1 MDSRFAVSHLR
12 LGRAFAAKGMYR
24 EAADEFQRFSDLA
37 GGSTLAT
44 ASLANVRARA
54 GDRKTALRLASE
66 LRALARRKHV
76 PAYQFAIVYAGT
88 GDADEAIKWLEDAYR
103 ERADFLLYL
112 KNEPLFDGLRADSRF
127 QDIERRIGLE
137 P

>member
-1 MDSRFAVSHLR
+1 
-12 LGRAFAAKGMYR
+12 MYR
-24 EAADEFQRFSDLA
+24 ETANEFQQFSDLT

-44 ASLANVRARA
+44 ASLVNVRARA
-54 GDRKTALRLASE
+54 GNRKTAFRLASE
-66 LRALARRKHV
+66 LKALTARKHV

-88 GDADEAIKWLEDAYR
+88 RDVDEAIKNLEDAYR

-112 KNEPLFDGLRADSRF
+112 KNDSLFDGLRADSRF